1 MKVTETGIGG
11 LRIVEPDVYR
21 DERGFFSETYNAE
34 RYAAFGIDQVFV
46 QDNESVSR
54 KGTVRGLHWQTGEAS
69 QAKLVRAVRGA
80 VWDVAVDMRRNSP
93 TFGRHF
99 AVELTGENRKQ
110 LLIPR
115 GFAHGFIALED
126 DTVFAYKCDRV
137 YCREAERGMRFD
149 DPELGFAY
157 PELGTPLIF
166 SGKDRAL
173 PFFRE
178 VEPEDV

>member
-149 DPELGFAY
+149 DPALGFDY
-157 PELGTPLIF
+157 PALDVPLTF
-166 SGKDRAL
+166 SEKDRAL
-173 PFFRE
+173 PFFRD
-178 VEPEDV
+178 VEPEDL